1 MQPPT
6 GDLTFLFTD
15 IEGSSQLWEKH
26 PHAMAQAL
34 ARHDELMRG
43 IFGDHGGYVFKT
55 MGDAFCVAFGNPLA
69 AASAA
74 LAVQRRL
81 ADETWGETGPL
92 RVRMALHSGEAE
104 QRDGDY
110 FGRTLNRVARL
121 LAAGHGG
128 QTLFSHNTADRVRE
142 HLPDGVSLR
151 DLGERRLKDLNR
163 PERIFQ
169 LVAPGLRADFPAL
182 RSLEVLPNNLPAQV
196 TSFIGRAAEMT
207 EVKRLLGTTR
217 LLTLTGPGGT
227 GKTRLSLQVA
237 ADVLESYSHGVWLVE
252 LATVSDPDLIGETI
266 ASAIDIREEAGRPPI
281 DTLVNALRGWRLLL
295 VLDNCEHLI
304 GAVAEIA
311 GILLRRCPE
320 LRILASSREPL
331 SIAGETIWPVP
342 TLDVPEFE
350 RGEEPPP
357 ISEFENLE
365 AVQLFVERAAAVR
378 PGFKLTPENALTVAR
393 LCWRL
398 DGIALAIE
406 LAAARVKLLT
416 PAQILSRIDDRF
428 HLLSGGSRN
437 AERRQQTLGALID
450 WSYDLLS
457 EPERALLRRLAV
469 FVGGRSLEMAEEVCA
484 GDGVERAEV
493 FDLLAALVDKSLLTV
508 EVGRDGETRY
518 TMLESVWDYAD
529 DKLAQNGETACYRGR
544 QLDFFTRF
552 AEEAEEP
559 LIGPQQTEWLEKVA
573 AQHLNLRFA
582 LRWSVEAPD
591 GIERGLRLMNA
602 LQRYWEVRSYLAEGR
617 EQYAEFFAKLDDR
630 VPSEVCA
637 KAYLC
642 AGRLAWCQDR
652 DEEARDYYVKSL
664 EIYERLGARGAIGLL
679 HAFLGFTDRNEG
691 RNDAARAHFEQ
702 AQQIGREVNSD
713 RVAITALSGLG
724 SLAADDGDLETA
736 RRWKAECLAVC
747 RRAGDTW
754 LVGVISWSL
763 AKVAIAQED
772 HVSARTYLST
782 AITNARELG
791 NKWSIPYTIESFA
804 DIAAN
809 EGNAVRAT
817 RLYGAASVLRDGLG
831 LGLSPVEKITYDQVL
846 QRLREKLSAPVFED
860 EWKAG
865 CALRSDEALQLAIKD

>member
-26 PHAMAQAL
+26 PQAMARAL
-34 ARHDELMRG
+34 AQHDALLRV
-43 IFGDHGGYVFKT
+43 IFGEHGGYVFKT
-55 MGDAFCVAFGNPLA
+55 MGDAFCVVFASPLQ

-81 ADETWGETGPL
+81 GGESWGETGPL

-104 QRDGDY
+104 ERDGDY

-128 QTLFSHNTADRVRE
+128 QTLFSRATAERVGGQ
-142 HLPDGVSLR
+142 LPQDVSLR

-169 LVAPGLRADFPAL
+169 LVAPDLRADFPTL

-196 TSFIGRAAEMT
+196 TSFIGRASEMV

-237 ADVLESYSHGVWLVE
+237 ADVLETFSHGVWLVE
-252 LATVSDPDLIGETI
+252 LATVSDGGLVGEAI
-266 ASAIDIREEAGRPPI
+266 ASAIDIREEAGRPPL
-281 DTLVNALRGWRLLL
+281 DTLINALRGWRLLL

-304 GAVAEIA
+304 ASCADIA
-311 GILLRRCPE
+311 GTLLRRCPE

-342 TLDVPEFE
+342 PLDVPEFV
-350 RGEEPPP
+350 RGGETLPM
-357 ISEFENLE
+357 SSFEDLE

-378 PGFKLTPENALTVAR
+378 PDFALTPENAQTVAR

-406 LAAARVKLLT
+406 LAAARVKVLT
-416 PAQILSRIDDRF
+416 PAQILARIDDRF

-437 AERRQQTLGALID
+437 ALPRQQTLGALID

-469 FVGGRSLEMAEEVCA
+469 FVGGRSLEMAEDVCA
-484 GDGVERAEV
+484 GEGVERAEV

-529 DKLAQNGETACYRGR
+529 EKLAQNGETARYRGR
-544 QLDFFTRF
+544 QLDFFTHF

-582 LRWSVEAPD
+582 LRWSVEAP
-591 GIERGLRLMNA
+591 GGVERGLRLMSA
-602 LQRYWEVRSYLAEGR
+602 LGRYWEVRSYLAEGR
-617 EQYAEFFAKLDDR
+617 EQYAELFAKLDES
-630 VPSEVCA
+630 VSAEVCGE
-637 KAYLC
+637 AYMG

-652 DEEARDYYVKSL
+652 DDEAMGYYVKSL
-664 EIYERLGARGAIGLL
+664 EIFERLGRRSEIGLL
-679 HAFLGFTDRNEG
+679 HAFMGFTERNQG
-691 RNDAARAHFEQ
+691 NSDAARAHFEE
-702 AQQIGREVNSD
+702 AQKIGREVNSD
-713 RVAITALSGLG
+713 RIAITSLSGLG
-724 SLAADDGDLETA
+724 SLAADNGDLETA
-736 RRWKAECLAVC
+736 RRWKAETLAVC
-747 RRAGDTW
+747 RRAGDKW
-754 LVGVISWSL
+754 LVGIISWSL

-772 HVSARTYLST
+772 HAAARTFLATS
-782 AITNARELG
+782 ITHARELG
-791 NKWSIPYTIESFA
+791 NKWSIPYAIEAFA

-809 EGNAVRAT
+809 EGNAARAT

-831 LGLSPVEKITYDQVL
+831 LGLSAVEKVTYEQTL
-846 QRLREKLSAPVFED
+846 QRLRALLPATAFDD